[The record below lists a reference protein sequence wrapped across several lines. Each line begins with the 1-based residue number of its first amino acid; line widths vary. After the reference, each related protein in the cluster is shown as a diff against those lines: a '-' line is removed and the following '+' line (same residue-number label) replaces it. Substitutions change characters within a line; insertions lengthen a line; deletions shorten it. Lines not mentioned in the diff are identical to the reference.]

1 MNITISE
8 RRNIE
13 FYFLLIALGTLQA
26 YRYNCIDLDTLE
38 SLIYRMKMLSII
50 DKNNLSSELEEIVLR
65 GMGLEDV
72 EAWVKGT
79 FPSMLLVD
87 TIDTIE
93 IDCKSLLMDPKYY
106 SCFTDFKLFEFVDDT
121 DLSFKID
128 YISLANFEFNMMIF
142 LLGFTLLLREI
153 DDELTQVLLSFK
165 DNILSKIKNLS
176 YKYSESF
183 DDAIELFDLIDF
195 HENRFNPKRQQLL
208 LKKISI
214 KLRVYFVSATKEKI
228 EADIDFYKS
237 DGLLYYVEAK

>member
-13 FYFLLIALGTLQA
+13 FYFLLIALGTLEA

-72 EAWVKGT
+72 EAWVKGV
-79 FPSMLLVD
+79 FPSMVLVD
-87 TIDTIE
+87 TIDTID
-93 IDCKSLLMDPKYY
+93 IDCKTLLMDPKYY

-153 DDELTQVLLSFK
+153 DDELMF
-165 DNILSKIKNLS
+165 
-176 YKYSESF
+176 
-183 DDAIELFDLIDF
+183 
-195 HENRFNPKRQQLL
+195 
-208 LKKISI
+208 
-214 KLRVYFVSATKEKI
+214 
-228 EADIDFYKS
+228 
-237 DGLLYYVEAK
+237 

>member
-93 IDCKSLLMDPKYY
+93 IDC
-106 SCFTDFKLFEFVDDT
+106 
-121 DLSFKID
+121 
-128 YISLANFEFNMMIF
+128 
-142 LLGFTLLLREI
+142 
-153 DDELTQVLLSFK
+153 
-165 DNILSKIKNLS
+165 
-176 YKYSESF
+176 
-183 DDAIELFDLIDF
+183 
-195 HENRFNPKRQQLL
+195 
-208 LKKISI
+208 
-214 KLRVYFVSATKEKI
+214 
-228 EADIDFYKS
+228 
-237 DGLLYYVEAK
+237 

>member
-13 FYFLLIALGTLQA
+13 FYFLLIALGTLEA

-72 EAWVKGT
+72 EAWVKGV
-79 FPSMLLVD
+79 FPSMVLVD
-87 TIDTIE
+87 TIDTID
-93 IDCKSLLMDPKYY
+93 IDCKTLLMDPKYY
-106 SCFTDFKLFEFVDDT
+106 SCLTDFKLFEPVDGAN
-121 DLSFKID
+121 LSLDID
-128 YISLANFEFNMMIF
+128 YVSLVNFEFNMMIF

-153 DDELTQVLLSFK
+153 DDELIQVLLSFK
-165 DNILSKIKNLS
+165 DNVLSKIKNLS

-183 DDAIELFDLIDF
+183 NDAIELFDLIDF
-195 HENRFNPKRQQLL
+195 NENRFNPKRQQLL

>member
-1 MNITISE
+1 MKITLKE
-8 RRNIE
+8 KRNIE
-13 FYFLLIALGTLQA
+13 FYFLLIALGALQA

-50 DKNNLSSELEEIVLR
+50 DKNNLSLELEEIVLR

-72 EAWVKGT
+72 EAWVKGI

-93 IDCKSLLMDPKYY
+93 IDCKCLLMDPKYY
-106 SCFTDFKLFEFVDDT
+106 SCLTDFKLFEPVDGAN
-121 DLSFKID
+121 LSLDID
-128 YISLANFEFNMMIF
+128 YVSLVNFEFNMMIF
-142 LLGFTLLLREI
+142 MLGYTLLLIEI
-153 DDELTQVLLSFK
+153 DEGLSQALLSFK
-165 DNILSKIKNLS
+165 DKVLNKIKSLG

-183 DDAIELFDLIDF
+183 EEAIELFDIIDF
-195 HENRFNPKRQQLL
+195 RENRFNPKRQQLF

-214 KLRVYFVSATKEKI
+214 KLRVYFVSVTKEKI

-237 DGLLYYVEAK
+237 DGLLYYVDSK